1 MILSGNPE
9 EGRIYAKLLSV
20 NAVFKKSKSH
30 ETSLQEWGLLNDHVA
45 LAGLCSHVCHRGS
58 HLCDTGSIVLGKY
71 SYSSCC
77 FMLVCGLGRGVGAWL
92 VADFLPLGTHS

>member
-20 NAVFKKSKSH
+20 NAVLKKSKSR

-45 LAGLCSHVCHRGS
+45 LAGLCSHVCHWEATFVT
-58 HLCDTGSIVLGKY
+58 LAPLFWANTAILPAA
-71 SYSSCC
+71 SC
-77 FMLVCGLGRGVGAWL
+77 LYVDWGGGWGHGL
-92 VADFLPLGTHS
+92 